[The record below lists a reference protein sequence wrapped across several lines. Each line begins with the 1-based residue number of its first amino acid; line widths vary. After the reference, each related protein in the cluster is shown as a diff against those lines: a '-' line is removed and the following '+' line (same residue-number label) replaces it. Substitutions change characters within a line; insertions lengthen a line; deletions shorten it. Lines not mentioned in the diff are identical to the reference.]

1 MISIFIFCLCCLT
14 AGARNLPYH
23 FSGAVGRGS
32 GTSFTSD
39 PPNTGT
45 GRITGVKVWELN
57 NGYIRGLQIKHD
69 YDWGELFGRNT
80 DIEHEFIL
88 FEHEVIVQVSGKYNP
103 GNWIYLLT
111 FGTNW
116 GRTFTVGQA
125 SGISF
130 NFFQAYPL
138 QELVMVSGR
147 FDNNG
152 LSSIAAHWGVLDL
165 GSTDLPYHFSGAV
178 GRGSGTSFT
187 SDPPNT
193 GTGRITGVKV
203 WELNNGYIR
212 GLQIKHDYNWGELF
226 GRNTDIEHEFILFER
241 EVIVQVSGKYNPGNW
256 IYLLTFGTNWG
267 RTFTVG
273 QASGISFNFFQDYPL
288 QELVMVSGRFDNNG
302 LTSIAAHWGI
312 LDLGYTGKNESDVAH
327 H

>member
-14 AGARNLPYH
+14 AGAKNLPYH

-32 GTSFTSD
+32 GT
-39 PPNTGT
+39 P
-45 GRITGVKVWELN
+45 
-57 NGYIRGLQIKHD
+57 
-69 YDWGELFGRNT
+69 
-80 DIEHEFIL
+80 
-88 FEHEVIVQVSGKYNP
+88 
-103 GNWIYLLT
+103 
-111 FGTNW
+111 
-116 GRTFTVGQA
+116 
-125 SGISF
+125 
-130 NFFQAYPL
+130 
-138 QELVMVSGR
+138 
-147 FDNNG
+147 
-152 LSSIAAHWGVLDL
+152 
-165 GSTDLPYHFSGAV
+165 
-178 GRGSGTSFT
+178 FT